1 MKEMVFQIPFYGKAG
16 SISKVEAVSRE
27 DHIHHYL
34 RYEYDIKGR
43 EKQPQMIPKRQFN
56 KLKENYFQD
65 LREWLACNQ
74 SKYLEKKSKLYSPK
88 NNNFKKICMDAVL
101 FLGVAMSGFVLA
113 CLSINAVGMG
123 LATGFGITVF
133 GVAGTFGIMK
143 ATEAANYKVNK
154 KNLSFCEQ
162 YKSCEQK
169 INEYNIER
177 DRIKK
182 NKNNFTKYQ
191 GIILDKSNENT
202 LKKTRVLEK

>member
-1 MKEMVFQIPFYGKAG
+1 MVFQIPFYGKAG

-88 NNNFKKICMDAVL
+88 NTNFKKICMDAVL

-191 GIILDKSNENT
+191 GIVLDKSNENT

>member
-1 MKEMVFQIPFYGKAG
+1 MKEMVLQLPFYGKAG
-16 SISKVEAVSRE
+16 SISKIEAISKE
-27 DHIHHYL
+27 DHVHHYL
-34 RYEYDIKGR
+34 RYEYDIKGH
-43 EKQPQMIPKRQFN
+43 EKQPQMVPKRQFN

-65 LREWLACNQ
+65 LKEWLACNQ

-113 CLSINAVGMG
+113 CLSINAIGMG

-133 GVAGTFGIMK
+133 GVAGTFGVMK
-143 ATEAANYKVNK
+143 ATEAVNYKINE
-154 KNLSFCEQ
+154 KNLAFCEQ
-162 YKSCEQK
+162 YKNCEQK

-191 GIILDKSNENT
+191 GIVLDKCNENT

>member
-43 EKQPQMIPKRQFN
+43 EKQPQMVPKRQLN

-154 KNLSFCEQ
+154 KNLAFCEQ

-202 LKKTRVLEK
+202 LKKTKVLEK

>member
-43 EKQPQMIPKRQFN
+43 EKQPQMVPKRQLN

-154 KNLSFCEQ
+154 KNLAFCEQ

-191 GIILDKSNENT
+191 GIILDKSNGNT
-202 LKKTRVLEK
+202 LKKTKVLEK

>member
-88 NNNFKKICMDAVL
+88 NTNFKKICMDAVL

-191 GIILDKSNENT
+191 GIVLDKSNENT

>member
-34 RYEYDIKGR
+34 RYEYDIKGH
-43 EKQPQMIPKRQFN
+43 EKQPQMVPKRQIN

-65 LREWLACNQ
+65 LKEWLACNQ

-154 KNLSFCEQ
+154 KNLAFCEQ

-191 GIILDKSNENT
+191 GIILDKSNGNT
-202 LKKTRVLEK
+202 LKKTKVLEK

>member
-1 MKEMVFQIPFYGKAG
+1 MKEMVLQLPFYGKAG
-16 SISKVEAVSRE
+16 SISKIEAISKE
-27 DHIHHYL
+27 DHVHHYL

-43 EKQPQMIPKRQFN
+43 EKQPQMVPKRQLN

-154 KNLSFCEQ
+154 KNLAFCEQ

-191 GIILDKSNENT
+191 GIILDKSNGNT
-202 LKKTRVLEK
+202 LKKTKVLEK

>member
-43 EKQPQMIPKRQFN
+43 EKQPQMVPKRQLN
-56 KLKENYFQD
+56 KLKENCFQD

-154 KNLSFCEQ
+154 KNLAFCEQ

-191 GIILDKSNENT
+191 GIILDKSNGNT
-202 LKKTRVLEK
+202 LKKTKVLEK

>member
-113 CLSINAVGMG
+113 CLSINAIGMG

-169 INEYNIER
+169 INEYNIKR

>member
-16 SISKVEAVSRE
+16 SISKVEAVLRE
-27 DHIHHYL
+27 EHIHHYL

-43 EKQPQMIPKRQFN
+43 EKQPQMVPKRQLN

-88 NNNFKKICMDAVL
+88 NNNFKKICMDVVL

-162 YKSCEQK
+162 YKSFEQK

>member
-1 MKEMVFQIPFYGKAG
+1 MKEMVLQLPFYGKAG
-16 SISKVEAVSRE
+16 SISKIEAISKE
-27 DHIHHYL
+27 DHVHHYL
-34 RYEYDIKGR
+34 RYEYDVKGH
-43 EKQPQMIPKRQFN
+43 EKQPQMVPKRQFN

-65 LREWLACNQ
+65 LKEWLACNQ

-88 NNNFKKICMDAVL
+88 NNNFKKIFTDAVL

-154 KNLSFCEQ
+154 RNLSFCEQ

-191 GIILDKSNENT
+191 GIMIDKSNENT
-202 LKKTRVLEK
+202 LKKIRVLEK

>member
-43 EKQPQMIPKRQFN
+43 EKQPQMIPKRKFN

>member
-1 MKEMVFQIPFYGKAG
+1 MKEMVLQLPFYGKAG
-16 SISKVEAVSRE
+16 SISKIEAISKE
-27 DHIHHYL
+27 DHVHHYL
-34 RYEYDIKGR
+34 RYEYDIKGH
-43 EKQPQMIPKRQFN
+43 EKQPQMVPKRQFN

-65 LREWLACNQ
+65 LKEWLACNQ

-133 GVAGTFGIMK
+133 GVAGTFGVMK
-143 ATEAANYKVNK
+143 ATEAVNYKINE
-154 KNLSFCEQ
+154 KNLAFCEQ
-162 YKSCEQK
+162 YKNCEQE

-202 LKKTRVLEK
+202 LKKTKVLEK

>member
-43 EKQPQMIPKRQFN
+43 EKQPQMVPKRQLN

-88 NNNFKKICMDAVL
+88 NNNFKKICMDAAL
-101 FLGVAMSGFVLA
+101 FLGVATSGFVLA

-154 KNLSFCEQ
+154 KNLAFCEQ

-191 GIILDKSNENT
+191 GIILDNSNENT
-202 LKKTRVLEK
+202 LKKTKVLEK

>member
-16 SISKVEAVSRE
+16 SISKVEAVLRE

-43 EKQPQMIPKRQFN
+43 EKQPQMVPKRQLN

-162 YKSCEQK
+162 YKSFEQK

>member
-123 LATGFGITVF
+123 FATGFGITVF

>member
-34 RYEYDIKGR
+34 RYEYDIKGH
-43 EKQPQMIPKRQFN
+43 EKQPQMVPKRQFN
-56 KLKENYFQD
+56 KLKDNYFQD
-65 LREWLACNQ
+65 LKEWLACNQ

-154 KNLSFCEQ
+154 KNLAFCEQ

-191 GIILDKSNENT
+191 GIILDKSNGNT
-202 LKKTRVLEK
+202 LKKTKVLEK

>member
-113 CLSINAVGMG
+113 CLSINAIGMG

-154 KNLSFCEQ
+154 KNLAFCEQ

-202 LKKTRVLEK
+202 LKKTKVLEK

>member
-16 SISKVEAVSRE
+16 SISKVEAVLRE

-202 LKKTRVLEK
+202 LKKTKILEK

>member
-113 CLSINAVGMG
+113 CLSINAIGMG

>member
-1 MKEMVFQIPFYGKAG
+1 MKEMVLQLPFYGKAG
-16 SISKVEAVSRE
+16 SISKIEAISKE
-27 DHIHHYL
+27 DHVHHYL
-34 RYEYDIKGR
+34 RYEYDIKGH
-43 EKQPQMIPKRQFN
+43 EKQPQMVPKRQFN

-65 LREWLACNQ
+65 LKEWLACNQ

-88 NNNFKKICMDAVL
+88 NNNFKKIFTDAVL

-154 KNLSFCEQ
+154 RNLSFCEQ

-191 GIILDKSNENT
+191 GIMIDKSNENT
-202 LKKTRVLEK
+202 LKKIRVLEK

>member
-43 EKQPQMIPKRQFN
+43 EKQPQMVPKRQFN

-88 NNNFKKICMDAVL
+88 NNNFKKICMDAAL

-143 ATEAANYKVNK
+143 VTEAANYKVNK
-154 KNLSFCEQ
+154 KNLAFCEQ

-202 LKKTRVLEK
+202 LKKTKVLEK